1 VAKVMGKRGKRG
13 KLRPNYTEIKVFSIK
28 IL

>member
-1 VAKVMGKRGKRG
+1 MGKRGKRG